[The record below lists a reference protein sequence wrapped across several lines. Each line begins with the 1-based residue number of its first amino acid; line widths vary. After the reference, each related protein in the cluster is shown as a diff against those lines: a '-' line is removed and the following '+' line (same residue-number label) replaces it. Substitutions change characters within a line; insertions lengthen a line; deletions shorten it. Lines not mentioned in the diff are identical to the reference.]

1 MNLPSSYQMGR
12 CIARSHASRVTEATY
27 LETCAVVAIKQV
39 TNDMDEGLQKECET
53 EITILQM
60 LDHPNLI
67 KYHTHF
73 TYQADLYLVMELATG
88 GTLANRID
96 QANKQG
102 EPIEEHLLWRWLC
115 DVSSALAYLHKRRVL
130 HRDVKPSHI
139 FIGESGQAKL
149 GDFGLSKAFSD
160 ATTCAMS
167 CVGTPLY
174 MSPEIVRGE
183 GYSFGSDI
191 WSLGCSLYELAAG
204 VPPFHR
210 TDMDFVALGHAICS
224 ADYPHLPAD
233 GWSKDFRSIVSQIL
247 TVDPSQRPAA
257 QKIFDTASCRL
268 MPRIHDF
275 QIIGSIGRGQ
285 FSEVHRALWK
295 AAGDREVALKR
306 IQIDEMDD
314 HARREVHAEAK
325 ILQEL
330 SHPTIVKY
338 YDSFTEDD
346 EMVIIL
352 ELAAHG
358 DLSSLLGKLKHAERL
373 MQEHQVW
380 GIFFQISE
388 ALHHMHRQRIM
399 HRDIKPENTFVCHR
413 GMVKLGDLGL
423 GRYFS
428 SNTYKA
434 HSVVGTP
441 FYMSPEVISDSG
453 GYSFK
458 SDIWSMGCVLYE
470 LYTLRSPFAGPGMNY
485 YMLGNKINKA
495 EYPQLPADA
504 SQRVAELCAEI
515 LQVSQ
520 DARPD
525 SAATCAIAGKCLND
539 CLVMHPTQKL
549 VVPEGCSFDDPQTI
563 NQCLLQAAQVVEE
576 LLGSGSPRSPPKG
589 QTDIHPPT
597 KPRPERPRGG
607 YISVDNRYLPFV
619 APVSNFEAGRRRF
632 PAVEPTAM
640 GMPHTRSEDAIKP
653 PAGAAPSRARSPR
666 TLLPITR
673 QGFSTLPSQSS
684 RATTPYRG
692 GASPS
697 QRGLGSSHSAPA
709 RPSSPKLPLDEGPR
723 LPGGPPKRV
732 LAPLRRAP
740 SPRTTRL
747 GEQGVLLTP
756 RESLAR
762 ARANQS
768 VT

>member
-1 MNLPSSYQMGR
+1 MGR
-12 CIARSHASRVTEATY
+12 CISRGHASRVNEATY
-27 LETCAVVAIKQV
+27 METCAVVAIKRV
-39 TNDMDEGLQKECET
+39 THDLDDRLQKECET

-73 TYQADLYLVMELATG
+73 SFHGDLYLVMELATG
-88 GTLANRID
+88 GTLANQIE
-96 QANKQG
+96 QANKQKKL
-102 EPIEEHLLWRWLC
+102 IEEHLVWRWLN
-115 DVSSALAYLHKRRVL
+115 DVSSALAYSHKRRVL

-139 FIGESGQAKL
+139 FIGETGQAKL

-204 VPPFHR
+204 VPPFYR
-210 TDMDFVALGHAICS
+210 TDTDFVALGHAICS
-224 ADYPHLPAD
+224 AEYPELPSD
-233 GWSKDFRSIVSQIL
+233 VWSKDFLSIVSQIL
-247 TVDPSQRPAA
+247 TLDPTQRPSA
-257 QKIFDTASCRL
+257 QMIFDLAGCRL

-275 QIIGSIGRGQ
+275 EIIGAIGRGQ

-295 AAGDREVALKR
+295 AGGDREVALKR
-306 IQIDEMDD
+306 IQIDEMNDY
-314 HARREVHAEAK
+314 ARREVYAEAK

-330 SHPTIVKY
+330 SHPTIIKY
-338 YDSFTEDD
+338 FDSFTEDS

-358 DLSSLLGKLKHAERL
+358 DLSSLLSRLKHNERL
-373 MQEHQVW
+373 LQEHQVW
-380 GIFFQISE
+380 AIFFQIGE

-399 HRDIKPENTFVCHR
+399 HRDIKPENTFLCQR
-413 GMVKLGDLGL
+413 GVVKLGDLGL
-423 GRYFS
+423 GRFFG
-428 SNTYKA
+428 SNMYKA

-470 LYTLRSPFAGPGMNY
+470 LYMLRSPFAGPGMNY
-485 YMLGNKINKA
+485 YMLGHKINRA
-495 EYPQLPADA
+495 EYPPLPAEA
-504 SQRVAELCAEI
+504 SQRVAKLCSEI
-515 LQVSQ
+515 LQVEQ

-525 SAATCAIAGKCLND
+525 SAAICALAGKYLNK
-539 CLVMHPTQKL
+539 CLVMHPTEKL
-549 VVPEGCSFDDPQTI
+549 VVPEGCSFDDPQMI
-563 NQCLLQAAQVVEE
+563 SQCLSQAAQ
-576 LLGSGSPRSPPKG
+576 
-589 QTDIHPPT
+589 DIHPPAV
-597 KPRPERPRGG
+597 PRPERPRGG
-607 YISVDNRYLPFV
+607 YISVDNR
-619 APVSNFEAGRRRF
+619 RF
-632 PAVEPTAM
+632 PSTALEPLATGTA
-640 GMPHTRSEDAIKP
+640 HTRSEDAFKP
-653 PAGAAPSRARSPR
+653 PVVAPGRARSPR
-666 TLLPITR
+666 TLLPIAR
-673 QGFSTLPSQSS
+673 QTGATLPQSS
-684 RATTPYRG
+684 RDTPHRG
-692 GASPS
+692 GSP
-697 QRGLGSSHSAPA
+697 QERGLGSSQSAPA
-709 RPSSPKLPLDEGPR
+709 RPTSPR
-723 LPGGPPKRV
+723 LPFDDGFRAPGPGPKRI

-756 RESLAR
+756 RESLTR

-768 VT
+768 VA

>member
-1 MNLPSSYQMGR
+1 MNLLSSYKIGR
-12 CIARSHASRVTEATY
+12 CISRGHASRVNEATY
-27 LETCAVVAIKQV
+27 LETCAVVAVKRV
-39 TNDMDEGLQKECET
+39 THDLDDRLQKECET

-73 TYQADLYLVMELATG
+73 TFHGDLFLVMELATG
-88 GTLANRID
+88 GTLANRIE
-96 QANKQG
+96 QANQQEKL
-102 EPIEEHLLWRWLC
+102 IEEHLVWRWLN

-139 FIGESGQAKL
+139 FIGETGQAKL

-204 VPPFHR
+204 LPPFYR

-224 ADYPHLPAD
+224 AEYPELPSD
-233 GWSKDFRSIVSQIL
+233 VWSKEFLSIVSQIL
-247 TVDPSQRPAA
+247 TVDPTQRPSA
-257 QKIFDTASCRL
+257 QMIFDLAGCRL
-268 MPRIHDF
+268 LPRIHDF
-275 QIIGSIGRGQ
+275 QIIGAIGRGQ

-295 AAGDREVALKR
+295 AGGDREVALKR
-306 IQIDEMDD
+306 IQIDEMND
-314 HARREVHAEAK
+314 HARREVYAEAK

-330 SHPTIVKY
+330 SHATIIKY
-338 YDSFTEDD
+338 FDSFTEDN

-358 DLSSLLGKLKHAERL
+358 DLSSLLSKQKHMDRL
-373 MQEHQVW
+373 LEEHQVW
-380 GIFFQISE
+380 GIFFQIGE

-399 HRDIKPENTFVCHR
+399 HRDIKPENTFICHR
-413 GMVKLGDLGL
+413 GVVKLGDLGL
-423 GRYFS
+423 GRFFG

-458 SDIWSMGCVLYE
+458 SDIWSMGCVLYQ

-485 YMLGNKINKA
+485 YMLGHKINRA
-495 EYPQLPADA
+495 EYPPLPAEA
-504 SQRVAELCAEI
+504 SQRVAKLCSEI
-515 LQVSQ
+515 LQVEQ

-525 SAATCAIAGKCLND
+525 SSTICALAGKYLNK
-539 CLVMHPTQKL
+539 CLVMHPTEKL
-549 VVPEGCSFDDPQTI
+549 VVPEGCSFDDPQMI
-563 NQCLLQAAQVVEE
+563 SQCLQQAAQVVQE
-576 LLGSGSPRSPPKG
+576 LLNNSGSPRPPRSPPKG
-589 QTDIHPPT
+589 QDIHPPSV
-597 KPRPERPRGG
+597 PRPERPRGG
-607 YISVDNRYLPFV
+607 YISVDNR
-619 APVSNFEAGRRRF
+619 RF
-632 PAVEPTAM
+632 PSAALEPLLSGTT
-640 GMPHTRSEDAIKP
+640 HTRSDDAFKP
-653 PAGAAPSRARSPR
+653 LTVAPGRARSPR

-673 QGFSTLPSQSS
+673 HGFSTLPSQSS
-684 RATTPYRG
+684 RANTPHRTG
-692 GASPS
+692 GGSP
-697 QRGLGSSHSAPA
+697 QERGLGSSQSAPA
-709 RPSSPKLPLDEGPR
+709 RPTSPR
-723 LPGGPPKRV
+723 LLDDGLPPVGPLPKRI

-762 ARANQS
+762 TRANQG
-768 VT
+768 VA